1 MNREE
6 YRTQMDAVFFSPDFQ
21 DRTMARLEELA
32 REKEK
37 NSMKKWNLRTG
48 LVAAAVAAALT
59 ITAGA
64 AVMML
69 RPQDVAQRAGN
80 EALAAAFESGE
91 AVTVNDT
98 KTVGDYSVTLMG
110 LVSGEGLSRVEN
122 LPNGVARDKTYA
134 VLAYARTDGT
144 AIEEDVPD
152 LTVSPLVEG
161 HAPWQLNAWTLDG
174 GTCTFAQDGTLYY
187 LFECDNVE
195 IFADHTVY
203 LAVYPGTHT
212 PPSAELFG
220 FDEKTGAITP
230 KGDTALFSLPLDP
243 AKADPQKA
251 QALAGD
257 WMEDDPQPTESQ
269 EPEEEIPADVDL
281 IIMEDPDHPGQ
292 LITVEK

>member
-1 MNREE
+1 
-6 YRTQMDAVFFSPDFQ
+6 
-21 DRTMARLEELA
+21 MARLEELA

-98 KTVGDYSVTLMG
+98 KIVGDYSVTLMG

-152 LTVSPLVEG
+152 LTVSPDRKSV
-161 HAPWQLNAWTLDG
+161 
-174 GTCTFAQDGTLYY
+174 
-187 LFECDNVE
+187 V
-195 IFADHTVY
+195 
-203 LAVYPGTHT
+203 
-212 PPSAELFG
+212 
-220 FDEKTGAITP
+220 
-230 KGDTALFSLPLDP
+230 
-243 AKADPQKA
+243 
-251 QALAGD
+251 
-257 WMEDDPQPTESQ
+257 
-269 EPEEEIPADVDL
+269 
-281 IIMEDPDHPGQ
+281 
-292 LITVEK
+292 

>member
-98 KTVGDYSVTLMG
+98 KIVGDYSVTLMG